1 MPKYC
6 CIYGCSSSGYEV
18 NRSFY
23 PFPRSESLKKQ
34 WTSRIRRADWSP
46 SSSSVVC
53 DLHFAESDF
62 KSPISKSDTP
72 VEFRRK
78 RPLAN
83 DAVPSLNLRG
93 QIEAQVKP
101 RTSRSSKKAMEPL
114 ASVGQSSFASN
125 WTDIPSTSDV
135 LTDEMN
141 RELESDAKDK
151 EIATLKAELDDATRK
166 LYTLSQNYAEMKINN
181 FSEQSMPDDVLQM
194 YTGLERKA
202 FNILCKHIEKF
213 QPISYYTGK
222 RVTSISLKDQLLLC
236 LIKLKQNPTDMDL
249 AFRFEISRKTAHNI
263 FITFL
268 NVLYEFL
275 YLAIM
280 SKKIP
285 TVEQNK
291 CSLPSSFENFSSCR
305 MTIDCTEIKIHV
317 PRSNLD
323 AFAHTYSNYKSNYT
337 TKFLIGVAP
346 NGTITYVSE
355 AYPGNTSD
363 KAITSSCGVLDVFNP
378 GDLIL
383 ADKGFTIHDIIPQGI
398 HLNLPPFLSGK
409 RKMQFSKEESIYT
422 RNIARARI
430 HVERANQ
437 RFKTF
442 RILDSFPAHYRP
454 LATKIVRVACCL
466 VNLQS
471 PLIANVIPDF

>member
-6 CIYGCSSSGYEV
+6 CVYGCSSSGYDT

-23 PFPRSESLKKQ
+23 PFPKAESFRKQ
-34 WTSRIRRADWSP
+34 WTLRIRRANWSP
-46 SSSSVVC
+46 SSASVVC

-62 KSPISKSDTP
+62 KSPIAKSDTP

-78 RPLAN
+78 RPLAS

-93 QIEAQVKP
+93 PVQSQVKA
-101 RTSRSSKKAMEPL
+101 RTSRSSKKALEPVATL
-114 ASVGQSSFASN
+114 GQP
-125 WTDIPSTSDV
+125 WTAIPSTSSSVADE
-135 LTDEMN
+135 LTQ
-141 RELESDAKDK
+141 ELETDPK
-151 EIATLKAELDDATRK
+151 EREIERLKAELEGLTRK
-166 LYTLSQNYAEMKINN
+166 FSALSEDHSAMKINA
-181 FSEQSMPDDVLQM
+181 FSEQNMPDDVLLM
-194 YTGLERKA
+194 YTGIERKV
-202 FNILCKHIEKF
+202 FDILCEHIEKF

-222 RVTSISLKDQLLLC
+222 RVTSMSLKDQLLLC
-236 LIKLKQNPTDMDL
+236 LIKLKQNPTDLDL
-249 AFRFEISRKTAHNI
+249 AYRFAVSRKTAHNI

-275 YLAIM
+275 YTAIM
-280 SKKIP
+280 SRKVP
-285 TVEQNK
+285 TLEENK
-291 CSLPSSFENFSSCR
+291 CSLPDSFDKFSSCR
-305 MTIDCTEIKIHV
+305 MTIDCTEIKIDV

-323 AFAHTYSNYKSNYT
+323 AIAHTYSNYKSSYT
-337 TKFLIGVAP
+337 VKFLIGVAP
-346 NGTITYVSE
+346 NGTITYVSD

-409 RKMQFSKEESIYT
+409 EKMQFSKEESIYT

-442 RILDSFPAHYRP
+442 RMVDSFPAHYRP
-454 LATKIVRVACCL
+454 LATKIVRVTCCL
-466 VNLQS
+466 VNLQT